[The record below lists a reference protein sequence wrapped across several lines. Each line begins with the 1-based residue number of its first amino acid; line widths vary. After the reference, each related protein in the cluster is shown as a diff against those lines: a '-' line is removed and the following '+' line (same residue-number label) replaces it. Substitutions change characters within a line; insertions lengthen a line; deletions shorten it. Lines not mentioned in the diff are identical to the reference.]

1 MKMSK
6 LIRNRKVCMSV
17 KQANLQEYIEYSPNN
32 FTKRIVFKEGE
43 STVFVLNFTANQSLP
58 KHKHPGTNV
67 YLLVLSGGG
76 TFTIDGKDVK
86 AKANDVIVADGEE
99 EFAFVNDTGE
109 NTSLYVMLNKIPS
122 EQYVQNI

>member
-1 MKMSK
+1 MI
-6 LIRNRKVCMSV
+6 L
-17 KQANLQEYIEYSPNN
+17 KQANIHDYIEYSAER

-43 STVFVLNFTANQSLP
+43 STVFVLNFTPKQSLP
-58 KHKHPGTNV
+58 THKHPGTNV
-67 YLLVLSGGG
+67 YLLVVNGGG
-76 TFTIDGKDVK
+76 TFTIDGKEVV

-99 EFAFVNDTGE
+99 EFAFVNDTDE